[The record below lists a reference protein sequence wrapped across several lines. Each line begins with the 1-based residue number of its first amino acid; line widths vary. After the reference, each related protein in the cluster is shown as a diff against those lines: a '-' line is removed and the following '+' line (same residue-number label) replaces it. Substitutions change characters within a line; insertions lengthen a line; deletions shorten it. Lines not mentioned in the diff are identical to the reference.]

1 MKTPKQIYE
10 RFIGFEEEAAAI
22 YVQMAARF
30 SPDNMELSSL
40 WLDMGMQEK
49 QHAGLLQFCLAE
61 QLFSSNLPSEPEIES
76 AENLFNE
83 LTAQAADPGLS
94 VDAAFGIAAKL
105 EASEVNAIYD
115 RLTTPAH
122 ASMYLLRKKI
132 ASSVPDHVQQLA
144 RAARQ
149 FSVRKETEQ
158 ELDRLAE
165 KQAQSQMSTQL

>member
-1 MKTPKQIYE
+1 
-10 RFIGFEEEAAAI
+10 
-22 YVQMAARF
+22 
-30 SPDNMELSSL
+30 
-40 WLDMGMQEK
+40 
-49 QHAGLLQFCLAE
+49 
-61 QLFSSNLPSEPEIES
+61 
-76 AENLFNE
+76 